1 MDGLDAVSFAS
12 DLAVF
17 FEEVFVSF
25 LSSFLSAF
33 ADPEVLVLD
42 EDFDV
47 LLAADFAAGFAS
59 AFAEDLEDVFFAS
72 AFLVDAFFSSS
83 SSFLEAVFFE
93 ADFVDEAFVP
103 LAFAVV
109 FFVEVSFL
117 AADFLPDAAA
127 LLVAVVLVLLFNHLQ
142 LIQD

>member
-1 MDGLDAVSFAS
+1 MEGLDAVSFAS

-25 LSSFLSAF
+25 LSAF

-47 LLAADFAAGFAS
+47 LLAAGFAS

-72 AFLVDAFFSSS
+72 AFLVDAFFSS

>member
-1 MDGLDAVSFAS
+1 MEGLDAVSFAS

-47 LLAADFAAGFAS
+47 LLAAGFAS

-72 AFLVDAFFSSS
+72 AFLVDAFFFSS

>member
-1 MDGLDAVSFAS
+1 MEGLDAVSFAS

-47 LLAADFAAGFAS
+47 LLAAGFAS

-72 AFLVDAFFSSS
+72 AFLVDAFFSS